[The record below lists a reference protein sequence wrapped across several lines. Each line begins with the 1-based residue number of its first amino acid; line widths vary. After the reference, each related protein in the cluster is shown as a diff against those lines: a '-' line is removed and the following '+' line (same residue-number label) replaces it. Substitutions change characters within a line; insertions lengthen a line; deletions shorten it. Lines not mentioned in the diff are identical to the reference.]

1 MEATKFTLLGK
12 DALISQLQSI
22 GVKVEDGVG
31 YALKEVG
38 AEMQKELRAAL
49 QDGNGLP
56 SAPGEMPHNQSGNLR
71 SKIFSKLDAK
81 ILGQEILLSV
91 GVSMKAFYGFILEN
105 GAAKYAKGFKRKHE
119 AGEGLKNQSKFGARM
134 LPRPWFWPTIE
145 RFWEKAPATVEKSIN
160 AVLKEYAP

>member
-1 MEATKFTLLGK
+1 MDGAKFTLLGK

-31 YALKEVG
+31 DTLKEVG
-38 AEMQKELRAAL
+38 AETQKELRAAL

-56 SAPGEMPHNQSGNLR
+56 SAPGEMPHNQSGNLC
-71 SKIFSKLDAK
+71 SAIFSKLDTK

-91 GVSMKAFYGFILEN
+91 GMSMKGFYGFILEY
-105 GAAKYAKGFKRKHE
+105 GAAKYSKGFKRKHE
-119 AGEGLKNQSKFGARM
+119 LGEGLKNQAKFGARM
-134 LPRPWFWPTIE
+134 LPRPWFWPTIG